1 MWWFLARGW
10 FLLRA
15 KLAERRAQVELNRS
29 GLGQPPGREIGDD
42 L

>member
-1 MWWFLARGW
+1 MEITKWW

-15 KLAERRAQVELNRS
+15 KWAELRAQIMLRRS

-42 L
+42 E

>member
-1 MWWFLARGW
+1 MWRLGVWW

-15 KLAERRAQVELNRS
+15 KVAELRAQIMLACS
-29 GLGQPPGREIGDD
+29 SLGQPPGREIGDD

>member
-1 MWWFLARGW
+1 MTWWLGRQW

-15 KLAERRAQVELNRS
+15 KIAELRMQILLWRS
-29 GLGQPPGREIGDD
+29 GLGQPGDREIGDD

>member
-1 MWWFLARGW
+1 MILRLTILW

-15 KLAERRAQVELNRS
+15 KWAELHAQIELWRS

>member
-1 MWWFLARGW
+1 MWWMATRW

-15 KLAERRAQVELNRS
+15 KVAELRAQFALWRS